1 MTKSGLLKRRIAAL
15 CCAAAGL
22 AAHAAPAAE
31 CSGRILN
38 PVTDVC
44 WSCLFP
50 VKIAGGVPVSAS
62 GALPDPQ
69 VSVPPVCVC
78 GKGTNLRAGI
88 TMSFWEPL
96 RTAEIV
102 RHPGC
107 LPTMGG
113 VSLGDLGLR
122 VSAHSKVHA
131 KTDDGSMRRHTAFW
145 QVHWYNTPWLFV
157 LEALLDQ
164 SCLEQMPWD
173 LAYLSELDPL
183 WDDTLAS
190 FLLAPEA
197 ALFANPAA
205 QGACAADCLS
215 ASMGLP
221 MNSLYWCSGCQGSV
235 FPLTGWT
242 ASTTSYPAAWTLLS
256 HRFAMK
262 LAREGLLWSAHGE
275 NGLCG
280 PYWTPILRKDVW
292 RTEILYP
299 TRGDKS
305 GNCCQ
310 PLGRTTVVSGAGRSF
325 TPGGEDGAVLLWRRR
340 DCCVT
345 TSVGG
350 LAGGTSAAAA
360 RFVRRAAEAARRPAA
375 PASPIF

>member
-1 MTKSGLLKRRIAAL
+1 MKRAASLLLK
-15 CCAAAGL
+15 AAAVLSLGAGML
-22 AAHAAPAAE
+22 CAQADE
-31 CSGRILN
+31 CRGRILN

-50 VKIAGGVPVSAS
+50 VKIAGGVPVSSS
-62 GALPDPQ
+62 GSLPDPQ
-69 VSVPPVCVC
+69 IHVPPVCVC

-113 VSLGDLGLR
+113 ISLGDLGIR
-122 VSAHSKVHA
+122 ASAHSKAHA
-131 KTDDGSMRRHTAFW
+131 KTDDGSLRRHTAFW
-145 QVHWYNTPWLFV
+145 QVHWFNTPWLFV

-205 QGACAADCLS
+205 QGACAADCIA
-215 ASMGLP
+215 ASTGLP
-221 MNSLYWCSGCQGSV
+221 TNSLYWCSGCQGSV

-242 ASTTSYPAAWTLLS
+242 ASAVSYPSAWTLLS

-262 LAREGLLWSAHGE
+262 LAREGLLWSAHGS

-280 PYWTPILRKDVW
+280 SYFEPILRKDVW
-292 RTEILYP
+292 RTEIVYP

-310 PLGRTTVVSGAGRSF
+310 PLGRTTAVSGAGRSF

-345 TSVGG
+345 ASVGG
-350 LAGGTSAAAA
+350 LAGQTSAASA
-360 RFVRRAAEAARRPAA
+360 RMARRAAEAARQSESSD
-375 PASPIF
+375 SPLY

>member
-1 MTKSGLLKRRIAAL
+1 M
-15 CCAAAGL
+15 
-22 AAHAAPAAE
+22 
-31 CSGRILN
+31 
-38 PVTDVC
+38 TDVC

-173 LAYLSELDPL
+173 LAYLSPDEYYQ
-183 WDDTLAS
+183 
-190 FLLAPEA
+190 F
-197 ALFANPAA
+197 
-205 QGACAADCLS
+205 C
-215 ASMGLP
+215 
-221 MNSLYWCSGCQGSV
+221 
-235 FPLTGWT
+235 LTGV
-242 ASTTSYPAAWTLLS
+242 YPLNVPIPKRCQATW
-256 HRFAMK
+256 
-262 LAREGLLWSAHGE
+262 GSAPNPE
-275 NGLCG
+275 
-280 PYWTPILRKDVW
+280 V
-292 RTEILYP
+292 
-299 TRGDKS
+299 
-305 GNCCQ
+305 
-310 PLGRTTVVSGAGRSF
+310 
-325 TPGGEDGAVLLWRRR
+325 
-340 DCCVT
+340 
-345 TSVGG
+345 
-350 LAGGTSAAAA
+350 
-360 RFVRRAAEAARRPAA
+360 
-375 PASPIF
+375 